1 MRTQILFLSTVF
13 FVIASLSLKAQTA
26 KDIFDPS
33 KPIFYYGLDFTKVKI
48 INDAEANANDIV
60 DRQFDGLNDLMV
72 NEAKKYD
79 IAGAVKRTDL
89 PNDLGFISKR
99 NRAVNPDGLKSTN
112 SQDYDRLKEADIQT
126 LVSGFDF
133 GDHKGIGLLIVVESL
148 SKSKKAAALWWTFVD
163 IGTKKVLL
171 TKRLEGKTGM
181 AFSWRNYWAVPI
193 KDVIDDVKKKKFN
206 EWRTQYGG

>member
-1 MRTQILFLSTVF
+1 MRKQILLFTTAFL
-13 FVIASLSLKAQTA
+13 VIASLSLKAQSV

-79 IAGAVKRTDL
+79 IAGAVKRADL
-89 PNDLGFISKR
+89 PNDLGFVSKR
-99 NRAVNPDGLKSTN
+99 NRAVKPDDIKSTN
-112 SQDYDRLKEADIQT
+112 SADYDRLKEADIQT

-148 SKSKKAAALWWTFVD
+148 SKSKKAAAMWWTFVD
-163 IGTKKVLL
+163 ISTKKVLL
-171 TKRLEGKTGM
+171 TQRLEGKTGM

-206 EWRTQYGG
+206 EWKSKYGG